1 MTSALLEQVVNGLMI
16 GSIYV
21 LVALGMVLIYGVMHV
36 LNFAHGA
43 LFMVGGYLCHFFF
56 TRLTGSYV
64 AAVLLSMAALAL
76 IGVAI
81 ERSVFR
87 PLQGN
92 LRNQVIASLGLILV
106 IENLVIALWGP
117 NALQMKTPATEHLVS
132 VGELRF
138 PLQHLLI
145 IVITAIVVAAMFA
158 FLKWSKFGTALRA
171 TSQDRNAAMVVGI
184 PVERVDMA
192 SFALGTALAALG
204 GALVAYPVLSAML
217 GREFPEMPTFGLPC
231 PTTIFTLGLLA
242 FLKWSK
248 FGTALR
254 ATSQDRNA
262 AMVVGIPVERVDM
275 ASFAIGTALA
285 ALGGA
290 LVGPLFLVFPLM
302 GDAPMVKG
310 LAGILLG
317 GMGSVPGAVVGGMII
332 GIAESVSTL
341 FLPTDY
347 RDSIAFAIMVLILLV
362 RPRGLFGQRVRGE
375 A

>member
-1 MTSALLEQVVNGLMI
+1 MAAALLEQVINGLMI

-36 LNFAHGA
+36 LNFAHGV

-56 TRLTGSYV
+56 TRLTGSY
-64 AAVLLSMAALAL
+64 ALAVVLSMAVLAL

-92 LRNQVIASLGLILV
+92 LRNQVIASLGLILA
-106 IENLVIALWGP
+106 IENLVVALWGP
-117 NALQMKTPATEHLVS
+117 NALQMKTAATEHLVTI
-132 VGELRF
+132 GELRF

-145 IVITAIVVAAMFA
+145 IVVTALVVAAMFA

-204 GALVAYPVLSAML
+204 GALV
-217 GREFPEMPTFGLPC
+217 
-231 PTTIFTLGLLA
+231 
-242 FLKWSK
+242 
-248 FGTALR
+248 
-254 ATSQDRNA
+254 
-262 AMVVGIPVERVDM
+262 
-275 ASFAIGTALA
+275 
-285 ALGGA
+285 
-290 LVGPLFLVFPLM
+290 GPLFLIFPLM

-317 GMGSVPGAVVGGMII
+317 GMGSVPGAVIGGMVI

-347 RDSIAFAIMVLILLV
+347 RDSVAFAIMVLILLV
-362 RPRGLFGQRVRGE
+362 RPRGLFGVRVRGE

>member
-1 MTSALLEQVVNGLMI
+1 MAAAVLEQVVNGLMI

-21 LVALGMVLIYGVMHV
+21 LIALGMVLIYGVMHV
-36 LNFAHGA
+36 LNFAHGV

-56 TRLTGSYV
+56 TRLTESYA
-64 AAVLLSMAALAL
+64 AAVLLSMAALAA

-81 ERSVFR
+81 ERGVFR

-92 LRNQVIASLGLILV
+92 LRNQVIASLGLILG

-117 NALQMKTPATEHLVS
+117 NALQMRTPATEHLIS
-132 VGELRF
+132 LGELRF
-138 PLQHLLI
+138 PLQHLMVI
-145 IVITAIVVAAMFA
+145 AITAMVVAAMFA
-158 FLKWSKFGTALRA
+158 FLKWSKLGTALRA

-184 PVERVDMA
+184 PVEKLDIA

-204 GALVAYPVLSAML
+204 GALV
-217 GREFPEMPTFGLPC
+217 
-231 PTTIFTLGLLA
+231 
-242 FLKWSK
+242 
-248 FGTALR
+248 
-254 ATSQDRNA
+254 
-262 AMVVGIPVERVDM
+262 
-275 ASFAIGTALA
+275 
-285 ALGGA
+285 
-290 LVGPLFLVFPLM
+290 GPLFLIFPQM

-317 GMGSVPGAVVGGMII
+317 GMGSVPGAVIGGLII

-347 RDSIAFAIMVLILLV
+347 RDSIAFAVMVMILLV
-362 RPRGLFGQRVRGE
+362 RPRGLFGVRVRGE

>member
-1 MTSALLEQVVNGLMI
+1 MAAALAEQVLNGLMI

-21 LVALGMVLIYGVMHV
+21 LIALGMVLIYGVMHV
-36 LNFAHGA
+36 LNFAHGV
-43 LFMVGGYLCHFFF
+43 LFMVGGYVCHFFF
-56 TRLTGSYV
+56 TRLTGSYTV
-64 AAVLLSMAALAL
+64 AVLLSMAVLAL

-92 LRNQVIASLGLILV
+92 LRNQVIASLGLILA
-106 IENLVIALWGP
+106 IENLVVALWGP
-117 NALQMKTPATEHLVS
+117 NALQMKTPATERLVS

-145 IVITAIVVAAMFA
+145 ILITAIVVAAMF
-158 FLKWSKFGTALRA
+158 
-171 TSQDRNAAMVVGI
+171 
-184 PVERVDMA
+184 
-192 SFALGTALAALG
+192 
-204 GALVAYPVLSAML
+204 
-217 GREFPEMPTFGLPC
+217 
-231 PTTIFTLGLLA
+231 A

-290 LVGPLFLVFPLM
+290 LVGPLFLIFPLM

-362 RPRGLFGQRVRGE
+362 RPRGLFGLRVRGE

>member
-1 MTSALLEQVVNGLMI
+1 MIAALAEQVLNGLMI

-36 LNFAHGA
+36 LNFAHGV

-56 TRLTGSYV
+56 TRLTGSYAV
-64 AAVLLSMAALAL
+64 AVVLSMAALAL

-132 VGELRF
+132 FGELRF

-204 GALVAYPVLSAML
+204 GALV
-217 GREFPEMPTFGLPC
+217 
-231 PTTIFTLGLLA
+231 
-242 FLKWSK
+242 
-248 FGTALR
+248 
-254 ATSQDRNA
+254 
-262 AMVVGIPVERVDM
+262 
-275 ASFAIGTALA
+275 
-285 ALGGA
+285 
-290 LVGPLFLVFPLM
+290 GPLFLVFPLM

-332 GIAESVSTL
+332 GVAESVSTL

>member
-1 MTSALLEQVVNGLMI
+1 MAQALLEQVINGLMT
-16 GSIYV
+16 GSVYV

-36 LNFAHGA
+36 LNFAHGV
-43 LFMVGGYLCHFFF
+43 LFMAGGYLCHFFF
-56 TRLTGSYV
+56 TRLTGSYSLAIV
-64 AAVLLSMAALAL
+64 LSMVVLAA
-76 IGVAI
+76 IGVAL
-81 ERSVFR
+81 ERGVFR

-117 NALQMKTPATEHLVS
+117 NALQLKTAATERLVAL
-132 VGELRF
+132 GELRF
-138 PLQHLLI
+138 PLQHVL
-145 IVITAIVVAAMFA
+145 VVAVTALVVAAMFA

-204 GALVAYPVLSAML
+204 GALV
-217 GREFPEMPTFGLPC
+217 
-231 PTTIFTLGLLA
+231 
-242 FLKWSK
+242 
-248 FGTALR
+248 
-254 ATSQDRNA
+254 
-262 AMVVGIPVERVDM
+262 
-275 ASFAIGTALA
+275 
-285 ALGGA
+285 
-290 LVGPLFLVFPLM
+290 GPLFLVFPQM

-317 GMGSVPGAVVGGMII
+317 GMGSVPGAVIGGLII
-332 GIAESVSTL
+332 GVAEAVSTL

-347 RDSIAFAIMVLILLV
+347 RDSIAFALVVLILLV
-362 RPRGLFGQRVRGE
+362 RPRGLFGTRLRGE